1 MLCGFLTKLL
11 TKKEAVVIGKVKID
25 LHRKDREFEA
35 AYALDN
41 AEGVKTLLSDYP
53 KFVSRK
59 RLGEYE
65 AAEVLIDLHNAI
77 ELANLTDRQCE
88 AIRLVYFEDLTQ
100 VEAGKRMGIAKQNVE
115 AYISNAARKIADIY
129 YYWAGHGEGYSTGGR
144 ING

>member
-1 MLCGFLTKLL
+1 MLTKLL
-11 TKKEAVVIGKVKID
+11 TKEEAVVIGKVKID

-41 AEGVKTLLSDYP
+41 SEGVKTLLSDYP

-65 AAEVLIDLHNAI
+65 AAEVLLDLHNAI
-77 ELANLTDRQCE
+77 ELANLTDRQRE
-88 AIRLVYFEDLTQ
+88 AVRLVYFEDMTQ
-100 VEAGKRMGIAKQNVE
+100 VEAGKRMEIGQDAVFKHID
-115 AYISNAARKIADIY
+115 AAANKIADIY
-129 YYWAGHGEGYSTGGR
+129 YYWAGHNEGYTMGGR

>member
-1 MLCGFLTKLL
+1 MRKDKTTKW
-11 TKKEAVVIGKVKID
+11 EAVVIGTVKVD

-65 AAEVLIDLHNAI
+65 AAEVLLDLHNAI
-77 ELANLTDRQCE
+77 ELADLTDRQRE
-88 AIRLVYFEDLTQ
+88 VIRLVYFEDLTQ
-100 VEAGKRMGIAKQNVE
+100 VEAGKRMGI
-115 AYISNAARKIADIY
+115 SARAVRYFIEDATNKLVDIY
-129 YYWAGHGEGYSTGGR
+129 YYWAGHTEGYAMGGR
-144 ING
+144 IDG

>member
-1 MLCGFLTKLL
+1 M
-11 TKKEAVVIGKVKID
+11 EAVVIGKVKID
-25 LHRKDREFEA
+25 LHRKDREFET

-65 AAEVLIDLHNAI
+65 AAEVLLDLHKAI
-77 ELANLTDRQCE
+77 ELADLTDRQRE

-100 VEAGKRMGIAKQNVE
+100 VEAGERMGITRGAV
-115 AYISNAARKIADIY
+115 ARYIAFAAEKIADIY
-129 YYWAGHGEGYSTGGR
+129 YYWAGHSEGYAMGGR
-144 ING
+144 VDG

>member
-1 MLCGFLTKLL
+1 MRFLRRKDKTSKE
-11 TKKEAVVIGKVKID
+11 EAVVIGKVKID

-35 AYALDN
+35 TYALDN

-65 AAEVLIDLHNAI
+65 AAEVLLDLHNAV
-77 ELANLTDRQCE
+77 ELADLTDRQRE

-115 AYISNAARKIADIY
+115 AYISKAAEKIADIY
-129 YYWAGHGEGYSTGGR
+129 YYWAGHNEGYSMGGR

>member
-1 MLCGFLTKLL
+1 MRKDKTTKL
-11 TKKEAVVIGKVKID
+11 EAVIIGTVKVD

-65 AAEVLIDLHNAI
+65 AAEVLLDLHNAI
-77 ELANLTDRQCE
+77 ELADLTERQRE
-88 AIRLVYFEDLTQ
+88 AVRLVYFEDLTQ
-100 VEAGKRMGIAKQNVE
+100 VEAGKRMGVGKDSVNHLINR
-115 AYISNAARKIADIY
+115 AADSIADIY
-129 YYWAGHGEGYSTGGR
+129 YYWAGHNEGYTMGGR
-144 ING
+144 IDG

>member
-1 MLCGFLTKLL
+1 MCGLLTKLL
-11 TKKEAVVIGKVKID
+11 TKEEAVVIGKVKID

-65 AAEVLIDLHNAI
+65 AAEVLLDLHKAI
-77 ELANLTDRQCE
+77 ELADLTDRQRE
-88 AIRLVYFEDLTQ
+88 AIRLVYIEDLTQ
-100 VEAGKRMGIAKQNVE
+100 VEAGKRMGISQITLREYVE
-115 AYISNAARKIADIY
+115 AATEKIADIY
-129 YYWAGHGEGYSTGGR
+129 YYWAGHSEGYAMGGR

>member
-1 MLCGFLTKLL
+1 MCELLTKLL

-35 AYALDN
+35 TYALDN

-65 AAEVLIDLHNAI
+65 AAEVLLDLQNAI
-77 ELANLTDRQCE
+77 ELAKLTDRQRE

-100 VEAGKRMGIAKQNVE
+100 VEAGKRMGIGQDAVFKH
-115 AYISNAARKIADIY
+115 IDAAANKLADIY
-129 YYWAGHGEGYSTGGR
+129 YYWAGHDEGYSTGGR

>member
-1 MLCGFLTKLL
+1 ML

-25 LHRKDREFEA
+25 LHRKDREFETT
-35 AYALDN
+35 YALDN

-65 AAEVLIDLHNAI
+65 AAEVLLDLHNAI
-77 ELANLTDRQCE
+77 ELAYLTDRQRE

-100 VEAGKRMGIAKQNVE
+100 VEAGKRMGIGQDAVFKH
-115 AYISNAARKIADIY
+115 IDAAADKIADIY
-129 YYWAGHGEGYSTGGR
+129 YYWAGHGEGYSMGGR

>member
-1 MLCGFLTKLL
+1 MCGLLTKLL
-11 TKKEAVVIGKVKID
+11 TKKEAVVIGSVKID
-25 LHRKDREFEA
+25 LHRKGREFEA
-35 AYALDN
+35 TYALDN

-65 AAEVLIDLHNAI
+65 AAEVLLDLHKAI
-77 ELANLTDRQCE
+77 ELADLTDRQRE

-100 VEAGKRMGIAKQNVE
+100 VEAGKRMRVGKDSINHL
-115 AYISNAARKIADIY
+115 INRAADSIADIY
-129 YYWAGHGEGYSTGGR
+129 YYWAGHGEGYTMGGR

>member
-1 MLCGFLTKLL
+1 MCELLTKLL
-11 TKKEAVVIGKVKID
+11 TKEEAVVIGTVKVD

-65 AAEVLIDLHNAI
+65 AAEVLLDLHNAV
-77 ELANLTDRQCE
+77 ELADLTDRQRE
-88 AIRLVYFEDLTQ
+88 AVRLVYFEDLTQ
-100 VEAGKRMGIAKQNVE
+100 VEAGKRMGI
-115 AYISNAARKIADIY
+115 SARAVRYFIEDATNKLADIY
-129 YYWAGHGEGYSTGGR
+129 YYWAGHNEGYSMGGR

>member
-1 MLCGFLTKLL
+1 MLTKLL

-41 AEGVKTLLSDYP
+41 AEGVKMLLSDYP

-65 AAEVLIDLHNAI
+65 ATEVLLDLHNAI
-77 ELANLTDRQCE
+77 ELACLTDRQCE

-100 VEAGKRMGIAKQNVE
+100 VEAGKRMGVGKDSVNHLINR
-115 AYISNAARKIADIY
+115 AADSIADIY
-129 YYWAGHGEGYSTGGR
+129 YYWAGHNEGYTMGGR

>member
-1 MLCGFLTKLL
+1 MCGLLTKLL

-25 LHRKDREFEA
+25 LHRKDREFETT
-35 AYALDN
+35 YALDN

-65 AAEVLIDLHNAI
+65 AAEVLIDLHKAI
-77 ELANLTDRQCE
+77 ELADLTDRQRE

-100 VEAGKRMGIAKQNVE
+100 VEAGKRMGIAQQNVSDP
-115 AYISNAARKIADIY
+115 IDRAAEKIADIY
-129 YYWAGHGEGYSTGGR
+129 YYWAGHGEGYTMGGR
-144 ING
+144 TNG

>member
-1 MLCGFLTKLL
+1 MLTKLL
-11 TKKEAVVIGKVKID
+11 TKKEAVVIGTVKID

-65 AAEVLIDLHNAI
+65 AAEVLLDLHNAI
-77 ELANLTDRQCE
+77 ELADLTGRQRE
-88 AIRLVYFEDLTQ
+88 AVRLVYFEDLTQ
-100 VEAGKRMGIAKQNVE
+100 VEAGKRMGITRGAV
-115 AYISNAARKIADIY
+115 ARYIAFAAEKIADIY
-129 YYWAGHGEGYSTGGR
+129 YYWAGHNEGYTMGGR

>member
-1 MLCGFLTKLL
+1 MRFLRRKDKPTKL
-11 TKKEAVVIGKVKID
+11 EAVVIGKVKID

-35 AYALDN
+35 TYALDN

-65 AAEVLIDLHNAI
+65 AAEVLLDLHNAI
-77 ELANLTDRQCE
+77 ELANLTDRQRD

-100 VEAGKRMGIAKQNVE
+100 AEAGKRMGIAQQNVSDP
-115 AYISNAARKIADIY
+115 IDRAAEKIADIY
-129 YYWAGHGEGYSTGGR
+129 YYWAGHNEGYSVGGR

>member
-1 MLCGFLTKLL
+1 MYGLL

-25 LHRKDREFEA
+25 LHRKDREFETT
-35 AYALDN
+35 YALDN

-65 AAEVLIDLHNAI
+65 AAEVLLDLHNAI
-77 ELANLTDRQCE
+77 ELAYLTDRQRE

-100 VEAGKRMGIAKQNVE
+100 VEAGKRMGIGQDAVFKH
-115 AYISNAARKIADIY
+115 IDAAADKIADIY
-129 YYWAGHGEGYSTGGR
+129 YYWAGHGEGYSMGGR

>member
-1 MLCGFLTKLL
+1 MCELLTKLL
-11 TKKEAVVIGKVKID
+11 TKEEAVVIGKVKID

-65 AAEVLIDLHNAI
+65 AAEVLLDLQNAIDLAD
-77 ELANLTDRQCE
+77 LTDRQRE

-100 VEAGKRMGIAKQNVE
+100 VEAGKRMRVGKDSINHL
-115 AYISNAARKIADIY
+115 INRAADSIADIY
-129 YYWAGHGEGYSTGGR
+129 YYWAGHGEGYSTGGQ

>member
-1 MLCGFLTKLL
+1 MGT
-11 TKKEAVVIGKVKID
+11 VKID

-65 AAEVLIDLHNAI
+65 AAEVLIDLHDAI
-77 ELANLTDRQCE
+77 ELANLTDRQRE

-100 VEAGKRMGIAKQNVE
+100 VEAGKRMGITQAAVGR
-115 AYISNAARKIADIY
+115 YIDFAADKIADIY
-129 YYWAGHGEGYSTGGR
+129 YYWAGHNEGYSMGGR
-144 ING
+144 N